1 MLAAVCGPQY
11 IYPTYASSLATKFQ
25 WTALENS
32 FVASACFLGIS
43 FSGPICSWIIEHVGF
58 QLTLRLAAVFGF
70 LGNFLLAQTYN
81 GRLPSHFQ
89 LCVVYLIVIGFSSS
103 AAYLCCLDSQ
113 SHNFRHHRGMAMGI
127 TSAVLGLAGLMFSQI
142 NDHFFKA
149 QVVGVVSDNDNGS
162 DDTYQFLLFVSVVT
176 AVFTFIP
183 SFVLGP
189 LPECDDDHAIKTID
203 GHTAQYQDIRISPS
217 DIDDDGCSNNRTLVD
232 DDDAD
237 DTPLLADNI
246 IQKPANYTQ
255 NVVIVDDE
263 PCQKRNPSIS
273 GMALFT
279 HPIGITL
286 FTALFVVLGL
296 GYVYLASVGQIL
308 QSLPSLQNSN
318 PQHLRNT
325 HVSIFSLSNCAS
337 RIVFGTLSDILK
349 NRFGLHR
356 LWVYWA
362 GILGLIICQLYLVTF
377 VSSAETL
384 IPCTIGMALVYGLSF
399 GIAPAAAAEFGTNV
413 MWNINNAIITLLIY

>member
-1 MLAAVCGPQY
+1 
-11 IYPTYASSLATKFQ
+11 
-25 WTALENS
+25 
-32 FVASACFLGIS
+32 
-43 FSGPICSWIIEHVGF
+43 
-58 QLTLRLAAVFGF
+58 
-70 LGNFLLAQTYN
+70 
-81 GRLPSHFQ
+81 
-89 LCVVYLIVIGFSSS
+89 
-103 AAYLCCLDSQ
+103 
-113 SHNFRHHRGMAMGI
+113 MAMGI

-149 QVVGVVSDNDNGS
+149 AQVVGVDTGNDNDY
-162 DDTYQFLLFVSVVT
+162 TYQFLLFVSLVT

-189 LPECDDDHAIKTID
+189 LPDCDDDSTEIMD
-203 GHTAQYQDIRISPS
+203 GNTAHYQDIRILPS

-232 DDDAD
+232 DDADNTTD
-237 DTPLLADNI
+237 DTPLLANNI
-246 IQKPANYTQ
+246 IQKPTNYTQ
-255 NVVIVDDE
+255 EVVIVDDE

-296 GYVYLASVGQIL
+296 GYVYLASLGQIL
-308 QSLPSLQNSN
+308 QSLPSLQNNDS
-318 PQHLRNT
+318 QHLRNT

-349 NRFGLHR
+349 NRFGIHR

-362 GILGLIICQLYLVTF
+362 GILGLIVCQLYLVTF
-377 VSSAETL
+377 VSSAESL

-399 GIAPAAAAEFGTNV
+399 GIAPAAAAEFGTNAFAQN
-413 MWNINNAIITLLIY
+413 WGILLIAPALGSQLFSVLFGVFYDHEAAKQGVHVCQGTVCFKNTYLIGMMSGILCLVLMTWTFVKCGLYKRHTI